1 MHTPR
6 PRSSLSPL
14 VRSALVAT
22 LSIAFV
28 AGCSGPGTADGG
40 PPVTLAKPG
49 AETMTTTRWT
59 RPSDETLKA
68 RLSPLEW
75 RVTQQDGTEPPFQ
88 NAYWNHKK
96 AGLYVDITT
105 GEPLFASTHKFDSG
119 TGWPSF
125 TQPLSAES
133 IVEKVDRAH
142 GMVRT
147 EVRSRA
153 GDAHLGHVFPDGP
166 GPTGLRYC
174 INSASLRFVA
184 VPDLAKEGYGDY
196 LPLFGEDAPAA
207 PAPFFE
213 KAEPNTCTTPA
224 PGAAP
229 GCSSTLETAI
239 LAGGCFWGMEEILRQ
254 VDGVLDVDVGY
265 TGGRTANPTYETVK
279 TGMTGHAEAVRV
291 VFDPKVLSYAELLE
305 TWFFRMH
312 DPTTPNRQG
321 NDVGTQYRS
330 AIFATTSEQEE
341 TAKAVIAKVEASGF
355 WKKPIVTTVDKAGP
369 YTLAED
375 YHQDYLVKHPGGY
388 TCHFMRR

>member
-28 AGCSGPGTADGG
+28 AGCAGPSTADGG
-40 PPVTLAKPG
+40 APTTAPG
-49 AETMTTTRWT
+49 AEIMTTTRWT
-59 RPSDETLKA
+59 RPSDDILKA

-75 RVTQQDGTEPPFQ
+75 RVTQLDGTEPPFQ

-96 AGLYVDITT
+96 AGIYVDITT

-125 TQPLSAES
+125 TQPLSAAS

-153 GDAHLGHVFPDGP
+153 GNAHLGHVFPDGP

-174 INSASLRFVA
+174 INSASLRFVPA
-184 VPDLAKEGYGDY
+184 ADLAKEGYGEY
-196 LPLFGEDAPAA
+196 LPLFGEDAPPA

-213 KAEPNTCTTPA
+213 GAAPNTCTTPA

-229 GCSSTLETAI
+229 GCNSTLETAI

-291 VFDPKVLSYAELLE
+291 VFDPTVLSYAELLE

-312 DPTTPNRQG
+312 DPTTSNRQG

-330 AIFATTSEQEE
+330 AIFATTPEQEE

-355 WKKPIVTTVDKAGP
+355 WKKPIVTTVEKAGA

-388 TCHFMRR
+388 TCHFLRK

>member
-1 MHTPR
+1 
-6 PRSSLSPL
+6 
-14 VRSALVAT
+14 
-22 LSIAFV
+22 
-28 AGCSGPGTADGG
+28 
-40 PPVTLAKPG
+40 
-49 AETMTTTRWT
+49 MTTTRWT
-59 RPSDETLKA
+59 RPSDDALKE

-125 TQPLSAES
+125 TQPLSAAS

-142 GMVRT
+142 GMIRT
-147 EVRSRA
+147 EVRSRI
-153 GDAHLGHVFPDGP
+153 GNAHLGHVFPDGP

-184 VPDLAKEGYGDY
+184 VSDLAKEGYGDF

-207 PAPFFE
+207 PPAAFFE
-213 KAEPNTCTTPA
+213 GADANTCTAPA
-224 PGAAP
+224 PGATP
-229 GCSSTLETAI
+229 GCNSTLETAI

-254 VDGVLDVDVGY
+254 VEGVLDVDVGY
-265 TGGRTANPTYETVK
+265 TGGRTPNPTYEDVK
-279 TGMTGHAEAVRV
+279 TGLSGHAEAVRV
-291 VFDPKVLSYAELLE
+291 VFDPAVISYADLLE

-321 NDVGTQYRS
+321 NDIGTQYRS
-330 AIFATTSEQEE
+330 AIFATTPAQEE
-341 TAKAVIAKVEASGF
+341 TARAVIAKVEASGF
-355 WKKPIVTTVDKAGP
+355 WKKPIVTTVEKAGP

-388 TCHFMRR
+388 TCHFVRR